1 MEKKT
6 LSAKKISKK
15 LTLEDQIDSLA
26 RIVVSGFEQIT
37 KRFEQVDKRF
47 EQIDKRFEQVDSS
60 LTSINHELKDHS
72 LRLDRIEKRQIGT
85 LATLDETV
93 HRSEFKTL
101 TKRVE
106 ALERKK

>member
-1 MEKKT
+1 MEKKN
-6 LSAKKISKK
+6 LSTKKISKK

-47 EQIDKRFEQVDSS
+47 EQLDSS

>member
-1 MEKKT
+1 MEKNNLT
-6 LSAKKISKK
+6 TKKLPKK

-26 RIVVSGFEQIT
+26 RIVVSGFE
-37 KRFEQVDKRF
+37 KMDKRF
-47 EQIDKRFEQVDSS
+47 ERVESRFDQVDISASS
-60 LTSINHELKDHS
+60 VNQELKNHS
-72 LRLDRIEKRQIGT
+72 VRLDRIEKRQIGT

-101 TKRVE
+101 TKRVD